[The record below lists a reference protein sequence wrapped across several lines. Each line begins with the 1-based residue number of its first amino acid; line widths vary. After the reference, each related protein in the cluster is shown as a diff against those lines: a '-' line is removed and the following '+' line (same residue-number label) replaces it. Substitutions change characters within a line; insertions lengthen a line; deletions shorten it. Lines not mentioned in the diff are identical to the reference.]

1 MRHFATNSAELTVN
15 ADEVRTEEL
24 YGRTHVVA
32 PVTLVREMVLKGELL
47 PFEEIQRTAM
57 AWNGAPV
64 TVTHPRDEDG
74 GFLPASMAAAE
85 FERHAAGHVFGA
97 DPDADRRALDGEV
110 YVDADRAA
118 EIAVSLDRDDPAE
131 MLLDG
136 DPVEVS
142 TGYWYRK
149 DDATGEYE
157 GAEYDAQQRDVQPDH
172 LATLPNGEG
181 ECSLSDGCGAGVGT
195 ESAAASST
203 VAHGTPVADGG
214 TTDADPKTAFQR
226 FMASIGFDDG
236 SASGD
241 LETACNCTGDCDC
254 DADADANNGDDTTMT
269 IDMDELAAA
278 TGLSTEKLES
288 MDDDELTSL
297 AEATLEDDDG
307 DGDGGDDDTPDDD
320 TPDDGDTDGGGDTA
334 NTSDV
339 DVSAL
344 ASAVADEIGED
355 LDRRV
360 EETVAAQTG
369 RGRDE
374 LVATIQRHSDNAD
387 SYDLDEMSLSALRG
401 LAEDVSPTGGV
412 YAGRA
417 GGAQSGDD
425 VPESTGVS
433 LDALDGGDD

>member
-297 AEATLEDDDG
+297 ADATLQDDDEDG
-307 DGDGGDDDTPDDD
+307 DGDTDDDTPDN
-320 TPDDGDTDGGGDTA
+320 GGGDTEDTDDDDEEETA
-334 NTSDV
+334 Q
-339 DVSAL
+339 SAE
-344 ASAVADEIGED
+344 AIAKEVADHLNIDEQ
-355 LDRRV
+355 V
-360 EETVAAQTG
+360 EEAVAAQTG

-387 SYDLDEMSLSALRG
+387 SYDLDGMSLSALRG